1 MSAEDFAKFL
11 EKFLGEVPPGPEGD
25 AEMRRRIKV
34 PFMDTTDEDV
44 RRDDLTDDEIDGW
57 QQYHA
62 WNLWEVIANRATE
75 GPSGLI
81 PRQEYETI
89 SFVQAWAKFPRL
101 FRELTEAIGVEGVI
115 KLGATPRHEV
125 STQVNATRHYGTPMC
140 TMVGRGIAVNLGL
153 EKATDRR
160 EDVVSTIQFGRR
172 LFHGLWGG
180 GPTFV
185 SGRNY
190 SQASLDPEIVN
201 GFLAAEQKLDDPEL
215 RQNFQKF
222 NAATELFGFLM
233 HYDCRA
239 GLCDTGPYPVPGTD
253 NGFMIVRDH
262 QLNEPAFPWG
272 HFGEGLPWSVTSAMV
287 FRPDEPIDVKVNDI
301 STTFTRP
308 GDYQKHLSGVAVY
321 ARDTWDTPMSELRPL
336 GPDELADIT
345 AKAKAATL
353 ALYKDIARK
362 DRDQKIRDGIL
373 VYSTILT
380 MPYARTVP
388 GLWEGWVK
396 DGFYDLDELTLAA
409 YPTLAGGDAMA
420 ALAPVFI
427 LGQGFPSV
435 AGEPAPV

>member
-11 EKFLGEVPPGPEGD
+11 EKFLGEVPPGEEGD
-25 AEMRRRIKV
+25 LEMRKRIEV

-44 RRDDLTDDEIDGW
+44 RRDNLTDAEIDGW

-62 WNLWEVIANRATE
+62 WNLWELIANRATE

-89 SFVQAWAKFPRL
+89 SFVQAWATFPRL
-101 FRELTEAIGVEGVI
+101 FRELTEAIGVEGVL

-160 EDVVSTIQFGRR
+160 DDVVSTVQFGRR
-172 LFHGLWGG
+172 LMHGLWGG
-180 GPTFV
+180 GCGFV

-190 SQASLDPEIVN
+190 SQASLDPEITN
-201 GFLAAEQKLDDPEL
+201 GFLAAETKLDDLEL
-215 RQNFQKF
+215 RQNFQRF

-239 GLCDTGPYPVPGTD
+239 GLCDTGPYPVPGG
-253 NGFMIVRDH
+253 GFMIVRDH

-272 HFGEGLPWSVTSAMV
+272 HFGEDLPWSVTSAMV
-287 FRPDEPIDVKVNDI
+287 FRPDEPVEVKLNDI
-301 STTFTRP
+301 STTFTKP
-308 GDYQKHLSGVAVY
+308 ADYQKHLSGIAVY

-353 ALYKDIARK
+353 NLYKDIAKK

-380 MPYARTVP
+380 LPYARTVP

-396 DGFYDLDELTLAA
+396 EGFYDLHPLTEAA

-435 AGEPAPV
+435 AA